1 MNQARRK
8 KIVELLETQG
18 AVTNDELM
26 SIFQISIETVRR
38 DLGYLEK
45 YGLLERVYGGAVKKK
60 FMRVEPDYVNRE
72 NENAQEKRQ
81 IAKCAVDFIE
91 ADESIFFDIG
101 TTVLAIAQN
110 VGDKKFKA
118 FTNALRTAI
127 VLSEKEVE
135 VTLTGGSVRKGE
147 NCVSGSIAED
157 TMSRFNLDTAFIGA
171 GGIDE
176 NGITDFIAQEAFFR
190 KKVVDNARK
199 VIVVADYS
207 KFGVRASCNVCLI
220 EDIDVLITDGK
231 APRDFLRKI
240 QKKGVKIIIA
250 SEITCS

>member
-1 MNQARRK
+1 MNQTRRK

-60 FMRVEPDYVNRE
+60 FMRVEPDYINRE

-81 IAKCAVDFIE
+81 IAKCAVDCIE

-127 VLSEKEVE
+127 VLSEKDVE